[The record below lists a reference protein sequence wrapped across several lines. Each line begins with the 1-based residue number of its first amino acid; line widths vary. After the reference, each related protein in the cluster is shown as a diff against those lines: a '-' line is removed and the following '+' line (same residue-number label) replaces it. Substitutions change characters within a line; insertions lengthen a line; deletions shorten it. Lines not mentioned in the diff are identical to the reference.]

1 MHGISVP
8 ALKAAGLFSPMLREV
23 AELSYMFTRPYLMD
37 SRHTQD
43 VLDLAPTPWLQVC
56 RRTVDGNPV
65 PART

>member
-8 ALKAAGLFSPMLREV
+8 ALKAAGLFSPMLGEV

-43 VLDLAPTPWLQVC
+43 VLDLAPTPWPKAC